1 MSTKVSTLDQ
11 EWTTIIRPKTG
22 WFDINLRELWQY
34 RDLII
39 LFVRRDFVAVY
50 KQTILGPIWFFLQ
63 PLFTTIMFTVVFGNI
78 AKISTDGLPPM
89 LFYMSGTVM
98 WNYFQECINKTSM
111 TFISNANIFGKVY
124 FPRLAVP
131 ISIVITNLLTFGL
144 QFLFFI
150 GFMVYFGATGAHF
163 TPNIYMLMTPVY
175 LLMMAALG
183 LGLGIIVSAMT
194 TKYRDLRFLVTFGVQ
209 LLMYGT
215 PVVYPLSEVPEKY
228 VPFLLAN
235 PMTPIVEG
243 FRYAFL
249 GTGTFRAEYMWVS
262 AGSIAVI
269 LVIGVILF
277 SRVEKTFM
285 DTV

>member
-1 MSTKVSTLDQ
+1 M
-11 EWTTIIRPKTG
+11 
-22 WFDINLRELWQY
+22 F
-34 RDLII
+34 

-78 AKISTDGLPPM
+78 AKMSTDGLPPM
-89 LFYMSGTVM
+89 LFYMAGNIM
-98 WNYFQECINKTSM
+98 WNYFQECLNKTSM
-111 TFISNANIFGKVY
+111 TFITNAHIFGKVY
-124 FPRLAVP
+124 FPRLVVP
-131 ISIVITNLLTFGL
+131 ISVVVTNLLTFGL
-144 QFLFFI
+144 QFLFFL
-150 GFMVYFGATGAHF
+150 GFLAYYGATGAHF
-163 TPNIYMLMTPVY
+163 SMNIYVLMTPVF

-183 LGLGIIVSAMT
+183 LGLGIIVSSMT

-215 PVVYPLSEVPEKY
+215 PVVYPLSKVPAKY

-235 PMTPIVEG
+235 PVTPIIEG

-249 GTGTFRAEYMWVS
+249 GTGTFRSEHMLMS
-262 AGSIAVI
+262 AGIIVVI
-269 LVIGVILF
+269 LFVGVVLF